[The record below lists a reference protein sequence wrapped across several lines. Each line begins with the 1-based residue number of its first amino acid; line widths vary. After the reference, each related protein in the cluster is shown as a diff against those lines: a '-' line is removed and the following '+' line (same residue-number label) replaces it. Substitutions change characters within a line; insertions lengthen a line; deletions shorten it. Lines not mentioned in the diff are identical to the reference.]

1 MTRISLRDPFWSKF
15 RSPSCGVFLCS
26 VNTWRYKSGEGE
38 AEMAALH
45 EHFDG
50 DVGKSGTT

>member
-1 MTRISLRDPFWSKF
+1 MV
-15 RSPSCGVFLCS
+15 VFLCS